1 MKPFT
6 NHFGNDGM
14 KLEPSNNNKFATF
27 TKQSSLDEDLPPSMG
42 KLQDRTYD
50 IKNNSLSKSIPE
62 EKRPVSN
69 KYHEDGNPSPEDQKA
84 SLEDRSSSEDVVQ
97 FRLSRQPPGNQGQSL
112 GQISAD
118 NSESE
123 KAKTPV
129 LNYKSRMNVPVSFQ
143 NKLIAD
149 SNQDTVN
156 AKNSEIIADG
166 YKQEHLDS
174 KNEAR
179 LPTSPQRKCWNT
191 EEAIN
196 SEPCIAVSESNYHIF
211 DQKYEQMVTSVETPQ
226 RTGVT
231 NSEIKDGL
239 LVETGNHN
247 RVGSDSSGHGDDGD
261 MDDLKKSPDET
272 SGSFAGEDETPKKG
286 LALFIGEENTISN
299 DDVSIDSANYKLH
312 FQNKDF
318 EPFERCCK
326 VF

>member
-1 MKPFT
+1 
-6 NHFGNDGM
+6 M
-14 KLEPSNNNKFATF
+14 KLEPSNNNKFSTF

-42 KLQDRTYD
+42 RLQDRTYD

-69 KYHEDGNPSPEDQKA
+69 KYREDGNPSPEGRKA

-112 GQISAD
+112 GQISPE
-118 NSESE
+118 NLESQNSE
-123 KAKTPV
+123 KARTPV
-129 LNYKSRMNVPVSFQ
+129 LNYKSRINVPVSFP
-143 NKLIAD
+143 NKLI
-149 SNQDTVN
+149 SENHQDTVQ
-156 AKNSEIIADG
+156 AKNSEIITVG

-211 DQKYEQMVTSVETPQ
+211 DQKYEQMARSVETPE

-231 NSEIKDGL
+231 NGEIKEGL
-239 LVETGNHN
+239 LVETGNHI
-247 RVGSDSSGHGDDGD
+247 RVGSDSSGHGDDGG
-261 MDDLKKSPDET
+261 MDDLKKSPDES
-272 SGSFAGEDETPKKG
+272 SGSLADEDETPKKG

-299 DDVSIDSANYKLH
+299 DDVSTDSANYKLH
-312 FQNKDF
+312 FQNKEF